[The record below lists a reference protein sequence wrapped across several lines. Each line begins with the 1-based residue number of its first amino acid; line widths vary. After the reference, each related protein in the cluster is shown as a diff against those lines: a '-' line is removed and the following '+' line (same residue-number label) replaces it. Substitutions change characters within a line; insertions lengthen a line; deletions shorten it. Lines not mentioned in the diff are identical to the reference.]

1 VYRVE
6 YSPQAQ
12 EHAAQLPPGARAAL
26 ADAVEQ
32 LGADPWQGAPY
43 RPGYPPEYRML
54 PFGGWGIAVYVI
66 AERAATVTLLELTWA
81 G

>member
-6 YSPQAQ
+6 FSPLARQ
-12 EHAAQLPPGARAAL
+12 HAAQLPQDARAAL

-32 LGADPWQGAPY
+32 LATDPWQGAPY
-43 RPGYPPEYRML
+43 RPGYPPEYRLL
-54 PFGGWGIAVYVI
+54 PFGGWGIVVYVI
-66 AERAATVTLLELTWA
+66 AERAGTATLLELTWA